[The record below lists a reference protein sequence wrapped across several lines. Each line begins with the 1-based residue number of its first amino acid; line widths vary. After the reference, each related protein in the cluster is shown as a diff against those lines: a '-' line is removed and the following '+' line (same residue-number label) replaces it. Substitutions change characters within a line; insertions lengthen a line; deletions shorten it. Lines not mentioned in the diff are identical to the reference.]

1 MVITSAIV
9 LKQKRIAQAF
19 ERAAAT
25 TPGTAQTPQQLG
37 IKQGLAWG
45 QLVRHAVLRCP
56 GEGRYFVDIS
66 NWQRLRR
73 LRRRIA
79 ISIISALLIVLAV
92 VLLVTRLH

>member
-9 LKQKRIAQAF
+9 LKQKRIVQAF

-25 TPGTAQTPQQLG
+25 TPGTAQTPAQLD

-56 GEGRYFVDIS
+56 GEGRYFVDMA

-79 ISIISALLIVLAV
+79 ISIISGLLIVLAV
-92 VLLVTRLH
+92 VLVVTRLR